1 MSFCRQEEMK
11 SGTQVNGLAL
21 DKSMDSSSIVT
32 REKIEKT
39 GTDARR

>member
-1 MSFCRQEEMK
+1 ME
-11 SGTQVNGLAL
+11 SGTQVNRLAL

-32 REKIEKT
+32 REAIEKT